1 MPLSRIFFIEGLI
14 PIGWALVIVVF
25 LPPTPETV
33 RFGFS
38 AEEKE
43 VLIQRSRA
51 AHNTGESKIIPKLIP
66 KLFIQPQF
74 IMVVLID
81 CGAHFCTSS
90 MSNFLP
96 DILYGLGYDE
106 KEAQIMSVIVYA
118 CAFVALIVTGYL
130 SDRFQQRGYA
140 IATVSCIGILG
151 YALLLGITNNTGR
164 FVATCLVGM
173 GTYPMIVLT
182 LVWTATN
189 NVGYTYRASAA
200 ACINVIAQCIAISG
214 NQAYQDPPYY
224 RKGLGISIAMI
235 TMSGVSAL
243 VLRVWLIRLNKKKV
257 AERDGEEA
265 ARLRGCSVDEIGN
278 KHPDF
283 FFAY

>member
-1 MPLSRIFFIEGLI
+1 MIFSL
-14 PIGWALVIVVF
+14 
-25 LPPTPETV
+25 LPSTPETV
-33 RFGFS
+33 RFGFRT
-38 AEEKE
+38 EEKE

-51 AHNTGESKIIPKLIP
+51 AHNTGESKIIPKLIL
-66 KLFIQPQF
+66 KLFMQPQF
-74 IMVVLID
+74 LMVVLID

-96 DILYGLGYDE
+96 DILFGLGYEE

-118 CAFVALIVTGYL
+118 CAFVALLVTGYL

-140 IATVSCIGILG
+140 IAIVSCIGILG
-151 YALLLGITNNTGR
+151 YALLLGITNDTGR
-164 FVATCLVGM
+164 FVAACLVGM

-182 LVWTATN
+182 MVWTAAN
-189 NVGYTYRASAA
+189 NVGYTYRASATA
-200 ACINVIAQCIAISG
+200 FINIIAQCVAISG
-214 NQAYQDPPYY
+214 NQVYQDPPYY
-224 RKGLGISIAMI
+224 RKGLGASLVMI

-243 VLRVWLIRLNKKKV
+243 VLRVWLMKLNRKKV

-265 ARLRGCSVDEIGN
+265 ARLRVCSVDEIGN

-283 FFAY
+283 LFAY